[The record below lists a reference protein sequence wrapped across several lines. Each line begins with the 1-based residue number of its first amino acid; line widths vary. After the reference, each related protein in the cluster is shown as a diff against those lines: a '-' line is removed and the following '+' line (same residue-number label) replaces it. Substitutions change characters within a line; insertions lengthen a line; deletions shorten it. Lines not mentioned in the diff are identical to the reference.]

1 MMEEIVQYQENIDN
15 MFNTIQAEQAQI
27 NKDLTDN
34 VQNTIDG
41 HSTQM
46 GRVEQDIQTKNKDME
61 KAVKKVQSDLTMFIK
76 KLDQQPSLS
85 ENEVNE
91 IVNAAQVTIFD
102 KQLEM

>member
-1 MMEEIVQYQENIDN
+1 
-15 MFNTIQAEQAQI
+15 MFKTIQAEQAQSVE
-27 NKDLTDN
+27 DLTDS